1 MGRSSRGRGGQA
13 GVTRL
18 GGQFAVGGGRVAAG
32 PSKQKAGR
40 AARIAA
46 AKEALSQKPT
56 GSVGHSSHASRPSLP
71 GKTHGPGAGGINP
84 ARGSTVNWGARPKVS
99 GGHPQSQVSAKPKSK
114 LDRAKE
120 ILGQKVAREGAVKQ
134 FNRSTKTME
143 HVKVGSAGH
152 NPHIKPD
159 TVLKR
164 PASAGSGSHPSSPMP
179 GAPKSPSYSGSG
191 GRIIPGHGFVPT
203 GREPGHVVKGKGYV
217 PSEHEKAK
225 AKTKRERAKDAI
237 DHQIGDTVKGRA
249 YGHRYTGE
257 VTKDWGDGD
266 MTIKRRGKADLVIN
280 KSTVAKNHSAEAR
293 EKWRGSATGH
303 KDTEAAHKTDAGWK
317 KERVKEVHEK
327 YTESVTKGL
336 PTSKTPTVY
345 MTGGGPASGKST
357 GLLENPK
364 TGIPKSDKAAH
375 VDPDGAKKHIP
386 EYNAGVAAK
395 DKTAAAF
402 VHEESSH
409 MAKSTMNG
417 ALTNGHDVVYDSVG
431 DSGYKKLSGKVA
443 EMRANGAKN
452 IEAHYATVDV
462 DEAIRRSDSRAAKT
476 GRFVPHEYIREA
488 HRDVS
493 RTFRESVKEGLF
505 DKADLWD
512 TGGKQGDAPK
522 HVASYTKSGGL
533 KIHDKDAWSAF
544 EERGK

>member
-1 MGRSSRGRGGQA
+1 MARGSKKGFGPQ
-13 GVTRL
+13 L
-18 GGQFAVGGGRVAAG
+18 GGQFAKGGGRVAAG
-32 PSKQKAGR
+32 PSKAKAGR
-40 AARIAA
+40 SARIAA
-46 AKEALSQKPT
+46 AKEAIAQRTGSGGGGGGGGGGGRIEHAKKVLSQKVAREST
-56 GSVGHSSHASRPSLP
+56 VKQFDRSTKTMGHVKVGSAGHNPLIKPNTILKRPASAGSGAHPSSHTPP
-71 GKTHGPGAGGINP
+71 GGRSFQKKT
-84 ARGSTVNWGARPKVS
+84 
-99 GGHPQSQVSAKPKSK
+99 
-114 LDRAKE
+114 
-120 ILGQKVAREGAVKQ
+120 LGQKVATHDTVKQ
-134 FNRSTKTME
+134 WDRGTKTMG

-159 TVLKR
+159 PFIPSSKTG
-164 PASAGSGSHPSSPMP
+164 PHPSSKLERARKVLDGKQQNGINPP
-179 GAPKSPSYSGSG
+179 SGSTLN
-191 GRIIPGHGFVPT
+191 FN
-203 GREPGHVVKGKGYV
+203 
-217 PSEHEKAK
+217 
-225 AKTKRERAKDAI
+225 TKRKTETPAASP
-237 DHQIGDTVKGRA
+237 TSWKG
-249 YGHRYTGE
+249 
-257 VTKDWGDGD
+257 
-266 MTIKRRGKADLVIN
+266 
-280 KSTVAKNHSAEAR
+280 SAE
-293 EKWRGSATGH
+293 KH
-303 KDTEAAHKTDAGWK
+303 KDTEAAHKTDAGWS
-317 KERVKEVHEK
+317 KERVKQVHEK

-364 TGIPKSDKAAH
+364 TGIPTSAKAAH

-417 ALTNGHDVVYDSVG
+417 ALSNGHDVVYDSVG